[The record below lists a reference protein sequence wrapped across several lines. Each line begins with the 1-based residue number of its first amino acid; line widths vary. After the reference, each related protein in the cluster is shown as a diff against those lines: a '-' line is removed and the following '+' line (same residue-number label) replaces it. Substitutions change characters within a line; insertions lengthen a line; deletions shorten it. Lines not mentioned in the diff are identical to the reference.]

1 MSSWAILGL
10 QPTSHNLTGVG
21 ARSEERTVTIPPP
34 VGPTVRRV
42 AYIIRIGLCSRLVS
56 CGLVVT
62 GRGLISYVPCCVS
75 CVVSRRCLHTTESDS
90 ACLLGVVLV
99 RVSCL
104 VIMRVGIRL
113 HGISYP

>member
-1 MSSWAILGL
+1 MCSAFWRGTMILKQSDSDVGQHQGSTVASSSPSRDAECF
-10 QPTSHNLTGVG
+10 TDVM
-21 ARSEERTVTIPPP
+21 IPPP

-42 AYIIRIGLCSRLVS
+42 AYIIRIGLCPRIVQRTRLVS

-90 ACLLGVVLV
+90 ACLLGL
-99 RVSCL
+99 
-104 VIMRVGIRL
+104 
-113 HGISYP
+113 Y